1 MPDETKDPKQE
12 ATGGVEPQN
21 ADGKNPDAQTQS
33 DNETQTFDKKY
44 IEELR
49 KEAAATRIKL
59 KEFEAEKEKRER
71 QLLEEQGK
79 HKELYETTNKELTDI
94 KAKYESI
101 VQEVEAYRAEKEKER
116 KEILKKLPSDVQK
129 EFADLDKEKLLILLE
144 KFNPKPPVNSQE
156 SNMNGVKPDEKKT
169 HKSKVPFTSTLGGF
183 NIYNELN
190 NM

>member
-1 MPDETKDPKQE
+1 MVDETKDPKQE

-101 VQEVEAYRAEKEKER
+101 VQEVEA
-116 KEILKKLPSDVQK
+116 LS
-129 EFADLDKEKLLILLE
+129 
-144 KFNPKPPVNSQE
+144 
-156 SNMNGVKPDEKKT
+156 
-169 HKSKVPFTSTLGGF
+169 
-183 NIYNELN
+183 
-190 NM
+190 